1 VFSSSARG
9 FVKESELRERFPRSV
24 VLVIADFRRDMGE
37 VRSLRRLGARIEVA
51 GLGGNAERQELAG
64 LGVDTEAVSE
74 SRHAALEAALDRLGA
89 ADAVLF
95 GAGDWDTE
103 RHELFEAEREQ
114 AIADGRSLRPFV
126 ARGDEAYAFLGSPAE
141 RAAFALAR
149 AAGGSVEM
157 ARKFALR
164 EQGKGQERGHKVK
177 NRQPGKGA
185 RSGAAGTG
193 RGKTR

>member
-1 VFSSSARG
+1 
-9 FVKESELRERFPRSV
+9 VKESELRERFPRAV

-37 VRSLRRLGARIEVA
+37 VRFLRGFGARVEAA
-51 GLGGNAERQELAG
+51 GLGGDAERRELAG
-64 LGVDTEAVSE
+64 LGVEAEAVSD
-74 SRHAALEAALDRLGA
+74 SRDAVLGAALDRLGA

-95 GAGDWDTE
+95 GAGDWATE

-126 ARGDEAYAFLGSPAE
+126 ATGEEAHAFLGSPVG

-149 AAGGSVEM
+149 AAGGSIEM
-157 ARKFALR
+157 ARKFASR

-177 NRQPGKGA
+177 NRQPGKGP

-193 RGKTR
+193 RWKTR